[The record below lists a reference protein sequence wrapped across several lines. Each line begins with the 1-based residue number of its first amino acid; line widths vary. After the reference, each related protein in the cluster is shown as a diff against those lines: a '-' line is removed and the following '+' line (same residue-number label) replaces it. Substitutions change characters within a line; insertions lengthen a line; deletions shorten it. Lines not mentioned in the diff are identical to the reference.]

1 MWKSAEILE
10 DFHLGDGALELLLEN
25 GSVSL
30 GCRIKLLPQIYEDEK
45 QTSADSFTRLHR

>member
-30 GCRIKLLPQIYEDEK
+30 VLPHK
-45 QTSADSFTRLHR
+45 VAADL